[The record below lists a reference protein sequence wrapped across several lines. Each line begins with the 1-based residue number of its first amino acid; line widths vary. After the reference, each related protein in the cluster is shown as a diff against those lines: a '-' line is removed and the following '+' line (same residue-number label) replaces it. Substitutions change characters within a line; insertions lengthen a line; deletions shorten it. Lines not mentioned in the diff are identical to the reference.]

1 MYGRLK
7 SNGRIQRG
15 ELELLYYF
23 DVEVRVDWTS
33 LSINRFLYQAKRT
46 TGALVIGGFITR
58 IAERLGVFDRHMT
71 SLKIADGWPSE
82 LNADYLMGM
91 HMLQRRKR
99 AYVLVKHKRDAL
111 NATEEVN
118 EEIAQ
123 KPTLEDQ
130 VANLQR
136 SQEELQRSQE
146 QLLKNQ
152 ESMGKQ
158 LAEMLALMQQ
168 QVQHPTP

>member
-1 MYGRLK
+1 MYGRSK

-23 DVEVRVDWTS
+23 DAEVRVDWTS
-33 LSINRFLYQAKRT
+33 LLINRFLYQAKRT

-58 IAERLGVFDRHMT
+58 IAERLGVFDRYMT

-82 LNADYLMGM
+82 LNADY
-91 HMLQRRKR
+91 
-99 AYVLVKHKRDAL
+99 YVLVKHKRAAL

-136 SQEELQRSQE
+136 SQEELQRSQA

-158 LAEMLALMQQ
+158 LAEMFALMQQ
-168 QVQHPTP
+168 QFQHATP